1 MNLFI
6 KKLGSNESGYSG
18 DKPDQRGKFIL
29 IPNNALSTFPPLS
42 NSTLN
47 DNTIMRF
54 RLLSGEEIATNIVY
68 HNAKFFPDHFR
79 KHNEVRLYRNS
90 ALDNAL
96 KLDRDVIVVI
106 LQLDLHLYSIAS
118 IQPDDKNYSIF
129 ENYHCKNLHDLEN
142 LKNIQLIQDLQR
154 LKNCSSGSIAN
165 EREVIEFASKSYKQA
180 RAQQPAAE
188 GDPGVIFSALI
199 NNQDKFKD
207 FVRQAYDNKCALRG
221 TSLVRNNA
229 IGCEAAHIQPA
240 SHNGPLLPT
249 NGILL
254 SADLHKC
261 FDGGLITLSD
271 QGRVIV
277 SKKIPKESEIHSFD
291 GKLITPS
298 AGWEI
303 YRPYSKY
310 CDYNRTNVFESRFVN

>member
-1 MNLFI
+1 MNIFI

-18 DKPDQRGKFIL
+18 DKPNQRGKFIL
-29 IPNNALSTFPPLS
+29 IPNNSLSTFPPLS

-47 DNTIMRF
+47 DNTIIRF

-68 HNAKFFPDHFR
+68 HNAKFFPDHYR
-79 KHNEVRLYRNS
+79 KHNEVRLYRNT

-96 KLDRDVIVVI
+96 KLDRNVIVVI
-106 LQLDLHLYSIAS
+106 VQLELQLYGIAS
-118 IQPDDKNYSIF
+118 IQPNEKDYPKF
-129 ENYHCKNLHDLEN
+129 ENLQGNRINSAEN
-142 LKNIQLIQDLQR
+142 LEEINLIQDLIN
-154 LKNCSSGSIAN
+154 LKNYSFSSVTN
-165 EREVIEFASKSYKQA
+165 EREVIEFASKKYREA
-180 RAQQPAAE
+180 RTQQPAAQ

-199 NNQDKFKD
+199 NNQDKFKE

-221 TSLVRNNA
+221 SSLIKNNA

-261 FDGGLITLSD
+261 FDSGLITLSD
-271 QGRVIV
+271 RGRVIV
-277 SKKIPKESEIHSFD
+277 SKNIPNGSEIHSFD

-303 YRPYSKY
+303 YKPYSKY
-310 CDYNRTNVFESRFVN
+310 CDYNRTNVFERRFEN